1 MKQHPAKHNTCL
13 VILLAVVA
21 LICVAGTSRAQQPR
35 NTPNQ
40 TGTMGGTDLESRE
53 RQIRSMEIDQEHKR
67 TPQDILAEINEDMR
81 QLQTLRDGLAHATAS
96 DQQVDYKFI
105 SDSVVEIKKRS
116 MRLNTDL
123 ALPQGAK
130 DEKRN
135 DTKEADGS
143 QLQPGLAALN
153 KLIDGFLHNPIFS
166 DAGAPDPQLAAKAKR
181 DLEQIITLSDKL
193 RKTADKLNKSGGKT
207 P

>member
-1 MKQHPAKHNTCL
+1 MKQRPAKHNIHL

-21 LICVAGTSRAQQPR
+21 LICTASTSRAQSQPR
-35 NTPNQ
+35 TTPNQ
-40 TGTMGGTDLESRE
+40 TGTISGPDLESRE

-105 SDSVVEIKKRS
+105 SDSVIEIKKRS

-193 RKTADKLNKSGGKT
+193 RKTADKLNKSGGKN
-207 P
+207 